1 MAIEIN
7 SLTSN
12 NLQNVGDDATVKSTQ
27 ANPAVSRVLAG
38 KVKAKSDTFD
48 MTGSAAR
55 LRELEGRIAQM
66 PVVDAQHVDVVQRAL
81 ATGSFTID
89 PQSAASNLLYMEISL
104 P

>member
-12 NLQNVGDDATVKSTQ
+12 SLRNVGDDSAVKSTQ
-27 ANPAVSRVLAG
+27 VNPALSRVAE
-38 KVKAKSDTFD
+38 KVKAKSDSFN
-48 MTGSAAR
+48 MTGSAAK
-55 LRELEGRIAQM
+55 LQELEARIAQM
-66 PVVDAQHVDVVQRAL
+66 PVVDAQHVEAVQRAL

-89 PQSAASNLLYMEISL
+89 PQSAAGKLLYMELTL

>member
-12 NLQNVGDDATVKSTQ
+12 SLRNVGDDS
-27 ANPAVSRVLAG
+27 AVSRTQVNPALSRVAE

-48 MTGSAAR
+48 KTGSAAK
-55 LRELEGRIAQM
+55 LQELEARIAQM
-66 PVVDAQHVDVVQRAL
+66 PVVDAQHVEAVQRAL

-89 PQSAASNLLYMEISL
+89 PQSTAGKLLYMELAL

>member
-1 MAIEIN
+1 MTIEIN

-12 NLQNVGDDATVKSTQ
+12 NLRNVGDDSAVQRTQ
-27 ANPAVSRVLAG
+27 VNPALSRVAE
-38 KVKAKSDTFD
+38 KVKARSDSFD
-48 MTGSAAR
+48 MTGSAAK

-66 PVVDAQHVDVVQRAL
+66 PVVDAQHIEAVRRAL

-89 PQSAASNLLYMEISL
+89 PQSAAGKLLYMELAL

>member
-12 NLQNVGDDATVKSTQ
+12 NLRNVEDDSAVQRTQ
-27 ANPAVSRVLAG
+27 VNPALSRMAE
-38 KVKAKSDTFD
+38 KVKAKSDTFN

-55 LRELEGRIAQM
+55 LQELEGRIAQM
-66 PVVDAQHVDVVQRAL
+66 PVVDGQHIEAVRLAL
-81 ATGSFTID
+81 ATGSFNID
-89 PQSAASNLLYMEISL
+89 PQSAAGKLLYMELAL